1 MSTENN
7 TNTNKLRVGVIGAGL
22 AAEWTLIPQLRA
34 TNRVEVVAIVRR
46 TPERLYALQ
55 KSLGVPEAYTDW
67 REMLDKSRL
76 DAVVICTPHNA
87 HVAPAVAALNRGLHV
102 FLEKPAADTID
113 GALQIAEAA
122 EKSGRVLTVGVN
134 SRVSPVWR
142 GVRSAVHAGNIGSLR
157 QINLVWAIDGR
168 WTRQQVSEAEW
179 IKNKRAE
186 SELQNALV
194 DDWMWAANWRRDPTQ
209 MGGDMLM
216 DSGAHAVDLLLWI
229 ANAKPTEVVAFKPQ
243 HIAGSTAAINL
254 QARLANDVLMSI
266 TFTDCINEGD
276 SEWNAYGVGRTT
288 LLGDRGVI
296 TIDST
301 SLGVQSAKEAWM
313 ERNGVREQV
322 PNEGEWIDTP
332 AAWVNTIL
340 DGAPNLCS
348 AEEGAQSVALIQSA
362 YRSASERQI
371 VKVM

>member
-1 MSTENN
+1 
-7 TNTNKLRVGVIGAGL
+7 L
-22 AAEWTLIPQLRA
+22 
-34 TNRVEVVAIVRR
+34 
-46 TPERLYALQ
+46 
-55 KSLGVPEAYTDW
+55 
-67 REMLDKSRL
+67 
-76 DAVVICTPHNA
+76 H
-87 HVAPAVAALNRGLHV
+87 RGLHV

-134 SRVSPVWR
+134 SRASPVWR
-142 GVRSAVHAGNIGSLR
+142 GVRSAVHAGMIGSLR
-157 QINLVWAIDGR
+157 QINLVLAIDGR

-209 MGGDMLM
+209 LGGDMLM
-216 DSGAHAVDLLLWI
+216 DSGAHAIDVLLWI
-229 ANAKPTEVVAFKPQ
+229 ANAKPDEVMAFKPQ
-243 HIAGSTAAINL
+243 TLPAPNSAIHVT
-254 QARLANDVLMSI
+254 ARLSNGVLMSI
-266 TFTDCINEGD
+266 VFTDVVNEGD
-276 SEWNAYGVGRTT
+276 SEWSAYGVGRTT
-288 LLGDRGVI
+288 LLGDCGVI

-301 SLGVQSAKEAWM
+301 AMGVQMAKEAWM
-313 ERNGVREQV
+313 ERNGNREPV

-362 YRSASERQI
+362 YRSVAERQI
-371 VKVM
+371 IKAM